1 MRGAAMISYVLPAD
15 AATVKL
21 MCDLMPDGTIVTF
34 DIPLTDAVAPQ
45 PPVDYAANPE
55 PWEEAA

>member
-1 MRGAAMISYVLPAD
+1 MITYVLPAD

-21 MCDLMPDGTIVTF
+21 MCDLMPPGTVVTF
-34 DIPLTDAVAPQ
+34 DIPLTDAIAPT
-45 PPVDYAANPE
+45 PPADYAANPE